1 MQGRMGAMFCTMDF
15 LFEWRTP
22 PRLRLLLQHAVKSL
36 VGNCWSELRTTFP
49 MKVSWRFAIWF
60 WMVGMLNNLS
70 LTKLLTAWFNHKQR
84 RGGVLHSNKKS
95 IVQNIALI
103 LPCIGKT
110 GTMNEWVHYAL
121 DNGYWKYL
129 IANLGNSPK
138 PQPTQEPS
146 TSSSQNKNGRY
157 SPPNSPSENETPPPS
172 PPSLAPWPRYQART
186 PPETPQSPRTQ
197 NAQSTPPRSRFNFD
211 PESVGKTKRDSL
223 RILLMTDFATE
234 REVKTQ
240 YRQLARIYHPDKYDQ
255 TSTQMTPRQS
265 KEHFKLINNAYEFL
279 QNILWYF
286 CMILFLWWL
295 TI

>member
-1 MQGRMGAMFCTMDF
+1 MT
-15 LFEWRTP
+15 E
-22 PRLRLLLQHAVKSL
+22 VKEERIRNAEVKDRFFNIPAIQNQIAKRQL
-36 VGNCWSELRTTFP
+36 TFIG
-49 MKVSWRFAIWF
+49 KVVRNSDQQ
-60 WMVGMLNNLS
+60 LP
-70 LTKLLTAWFNHKQR
+70 TKLLTAWWNHKRR

-110 GTMNEWVHYAL
+110 GRMSEWVHYAL

-146 TSSSQNKNGRY
+146 TSSSQNENGQY
-157 SPPNSPSENETPPPS
+157 SPQNSPSENKTPPPS
-172 PPSLAPWPRYQART
+172 PPSPAPRPRSQART

-197 NAQSTPPRSRFNFD
+197 NAQSNPPRSGFNFD
-211 PESVGKTKRDSL
+211 PERVGKTKRDSL
-223 RILLMTDFATE
+223 QILLMTDFATE

-240 YRQLARIYHPDKYDQ
+240 YRRLARIYHPDKYDQ

-265 KEHFKLINNAYEFL
+265 EEHCTLINNAYEFL
-279 QNILWYF
+279 RNILWYF